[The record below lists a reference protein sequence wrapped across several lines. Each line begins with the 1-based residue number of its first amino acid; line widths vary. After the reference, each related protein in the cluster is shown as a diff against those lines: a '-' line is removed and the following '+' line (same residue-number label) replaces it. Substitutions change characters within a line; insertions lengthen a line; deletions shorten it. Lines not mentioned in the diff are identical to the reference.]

1 MDVHARGF
9 TLVEL
14 LVVLAIVGVLAGVV
28 AFNFFGAGR
37 ERGLQTEAERLAALV
52 ELARVESVNRNE
64 AWGLFVDPSEYGFAA
79 YDDATRRWQRH
90 TEGTFRSRRP
100 PAGVSLEL
108 SVEGRGG
115 RQRSASA
122 RATGKPRQDVPRILI
137 FSSGEQTPFA
147 VRLVPE
153 WDAAPWV
160 VQSDGIQRTRAQRHG
175 GDET

>member
-90 TEGTFRSRRP
+90 TVGTFRSRRP
-100 PAGVSLEL
+100 PTGVSLEV

-115 RQRSASA
+115 RQRTAP
-122 RATGKPRQDVPRILI
+122 ATGKRRQDVPRILI

-160 VQSDGIQRTRAQRHG
+160 VQSDGIQRTRAQPPRRR
-175 GDET
+175 